1 MTPQAQPP
9 AGALERDDE
18 VGDPGSAE
26 AAEGPGPEAAL
37 ALERWSRYEQFRL
50 SPGHKCPVCWLMLR
64 HCCCAGLD
72 GLRTQLRPRVLIV
85 MHADELG
92 RHQGSNTAKLLVH
105 YGAEL
110 VPWGVGQDEELRRLL
125 REDPAGCVVLFP
137 SPDAIDASAL
147 AAASSDPGCVARSA
161 ADLPRSILVLDG
173 GWRECKKINGAIDAQ
188 ITRCRVTTATR
199 EEYGGTRKY
208 GTHEK
213 SGGNVRVQT
222 AAAFIALMQ
231 ELGEDPEHVT
241 ALKAGLAH
249 FMGCW
254 EAQICRSKTW
264 VT

>member
-1 MTPQAQPP
+1 MSIPAEPRAQVPRLLADAQALLLRGPGRPP
-9 AGALERDDE
+9 H
-18 VGDPGSAE
+18 
-26 AAEGPGPEAAL
+26 AAETAGPHRHARRRAGQAPGLEHREAPRALRRGARPVGGGPG
-37 ALERWSRYEQFRL
+37 R
-50 SPGHKCPVCWLMLR
+50 G
-64 HCCCAGLD
+64 
-72 GLRTQLRPRVLIV
+72 
-85 MHADELG
+85 
-92 RHQGSNTAKLLVH
+92 
-105 YGAEL
+105 
-110 VPWGVGQDEELRRLL
+110 
-125 REDPAGCVVLFP
+125 EDPAGCVVLFP